1 MFRGTN
7 IFHLFADIVM
17 VASLADFLGGACAT
31 VWHFG
36 VVALE
41 AEKTSAMNAPLPPS
55 PPITEVPDYVWSPRY
70 GRPAWLPGR
79 PVKKPVDTGRRI
91 SHPNAESAL
100 KAAKKACLG
109 HPGRWFGRSS
119 DGKEKAVFLVYEDGK
134 VVERHVVQEM
144 PGQGRA

>member
-1 MFRGTN
+1 
-7 IFHLFADIVM
+7 
-17 VASLADFLGGACAT
+17 
-31 VWHFG
+31 
-36 VVALE
+36 
-41 AEKTSAMNAPLPPS
+41 MNTPLPPS

-70 GRPAWLPGR
+70 GRPSWLPGR

-119 DGKEKAVFLVYEDGK
+119 GSKEKAVFLVYEDGK

-144 PGQGRA
+144 PGRGRA

>member
-1 MFRGTN
+1 
-7 IFHLFADIVM
+7 
-17 VASLADFLGGACAT
+17 
-31 VWHFG
+31 
-36 VVALE
+36 
-41 AEKTSAMNAPLPPS
+41 
-55 PPITEVPDYVWSPRY
+55 
-70 GRPAWLPGR
+70 

-119 DGKEKAVFLVYEDGK
+119 DDGSGGSSGSKEKAVFLVYEDGK

-144 PGQGRA
+144 PGRGRA

>member
-1 MFRGTN
+1 M
-7 IFHLFADIVM
+7 
-17 VASLADFLGGACAT
+17 
-31 VWHFG
+31 VWHFE

-41 AEKTSAMNAPLPPS
+41 AEKESAMNTPLPPS

-70 GRPAWLPGR
+70 SRPAWLPGR

-119 DGKEKAVFLVYEDGK
+119 DDGSGGSSGSKEKAVFLVYEDGK

-144 PGQGRA
+144 PGRGRA